1 MKTSAQSGSRY
12 LLLSDEELIPLILSG
27 QQQAFTV
34 LMQRNERLLRFVLNR
49 YLTDE
54 EAIKEVVQ
62 DTFLRAYRFLA
73 DFRSE
78 SKFSTWLTKIAVSL
92 AISRLRSKRYAAW
105 DSWEDY
111 KVNRPDE
118 AYDGGAFVE
127 KQEAVQ
133 LLRQAVRQLT
143 PHDATALE
151 LFYFREQSIEEISLI
166 TGWTVSN
173 IKSRLCRARQRL
185 HGVLEKTEFAEAYR
199 AGGRV

>member
-1 MKTSAQSGSRY
+1 MKTSANSGERY
-12 LLLSDEELIPLILSG
+12 LLLSDEQLIARVLSG

-49 YLTDE
+49 YLTDD
-54 EAIKEVVQ
+54 EAVKEVIQ

-73 DFRSE
+73 NFRSE

-105 DSWEDY
+105 ESWEDY
-111 KVNRPDE
+111 KTTRPDE
-118 AYDGGAFVE
+118 TYDGGSFME
-127 KQEAVQ
+127 KEESVQ
-133 LLRQAVRQLT
+133 LLRRAVRQLT

-151 LFYFREQSIEEISLI
+151 LFYFREQSIEEISQI

-185 HGVLEKTEFAEAYR
+185 QGVLAKAEFAAAYR
-199 AGGRV
+199 A

>member
-1 MKTSAQSGSRY
+1 MKTSAKQGGRF
-12 LLLSDEELIPLILSG
+12 LLMSDEQLIPFVLSG

-34 LMQRNERLLRFVLNR
+34 LMQRNERLLRFVLQR
-49 YLTDE
+49 YLNDE
-54 EAIKEVVQ
+54 EAIKEVMQ
-62 DTFLRAYRFLA
+62 DAFLRAYRFLG

-111 KVNRPDE
+111 KATQKDD
-118 AYDGGAFVE
+118 AYDGGAFME
-127 KQEAVQ
+127 KQEATQ
-133 LLRQAVRQLT
+133 LLRKAVNQLT
-143 PHDATALE
+143 PHDATALD
-151 LFYFREQSIEEISLI
+151 LFYFREQSIEEIRQI

-185 HGVLEKTEFAEAYR
+185 QDVLEKTEFADAYR
-199 AGGRV
+199 A

>member
-1 MKTSAQSGSRY
+1 MKTSAQPGGRY

-34 LMQRNERLLRFVLNR
+34 IMQRNERLLRFVLNR

-54 EAIKEVVQ
+54 EAVKEVIQ

-78 SKFSTWLTKIAVSL
+78 SKFSTWLTRIAVSL
-92 AISRLRSKRYAAW
+92 AISRLRARRYAAW
-105 DSWEDY
+105 ESWEDY
-111 KVNRPDE
+111 KAARPDE
-118 AYDGGAFVE
+118 AYDGGAFME
-127 KQEAVQ
+127 KEEAMRM
-133 LLRQAVRQLT
+133 LRQAVSRLT

-151 LFYFREQSIEEISLI
+151 LFYFREQSIEEISHL

-185 HGVLEKTEFAEAYR
+185 QTALEKTEFAAAYR
-199 AGGRV
+199 A